1 MTKPRPASSIATM
14 PKIPP
19 LSSLRAFEAVA
30 RLRSVTM
37 AAAEL
42 NVTHPAISHQIKQL
56 EDHFGVPMVQRVGRG
71 IIPTQAG
78 ERLASVLTDSFE
90 QIESVCENIK
100 VANRRPSIAV
110 ATVASFASRWLIP
123 RLPKFA
129 AAYPDVDIRVIYA
142 PHETDEM
149 RSDCDVLIRYHEG
162 AHTGEEIATELF
174 SGESRP
180 LCSPAFIERFGKMP
194 TPGDLANVP
203 LLHDQDRGV
212 WAQWFR
218 KASVPCV
225 EPLGG
230 VLYEDFN
237 LMSTAAIAGHGV
249 ALCPVELVR
258 EDIAQ
263 RSLVVLSDIGVK
275 CNGNYLLLH
284 RKSPSPTVIAFRDW
298 LLSEVQSDAP
308 SRICT

>member
-1 MTKPRPASSIATM
+1 MSR
-14 PKIPP
+14 IPP
-19 LSSLRAFEAVA
+19 LSSLRAFEAAA

-56 EDHFGVPMVQRVGRG
+56 EDHFGVAMFQRVGRG
-71 IIPTQAG
+71 IIPTRAG
-78 ERLASVLTDSFE
+78 ERLATVLTESFLR
-90 QIESVCENIK
+90 IEGVCDEIK
-100 VANRRPSIAV
+100 TETRRPSIAV
-110 ATVASFASRWLIP
+110 ASVASFASRWLIP
-123 RLPKFA
+123 RLPHFA
-129 AAYPDVDIRVIYA
+129 SANPDVDIRVIYA
-142 PHETDEM
+142 PHEKDEM

-162 AHTGEEIATELF
+162 AYTGEDVATELF

-180 LCSPAFIERFGKMP
+180 LCSPSFVERFGRVP
-194 TPGDLANVP
+194 APEDLVNAP
-203 LLHDQDRGV
+203 LLHDQDRAV
-212 WAQWFR
+212 WASWFR
-218 KASVPCV
+218 NASVPCI

-263 RSLVVLSDIGVK
+263 KSLIVLSDIGVK
-275 CNGNYLLLH
+275 RNGHYLLIH
-284 RKSPSPTVIAFRDW
+284 RKSASSTVVAFRDW
-298 LLSEVQSDAP
+298 LMSEVQSDAP
-308 SRICT
+308 SRICV